1 MQDEQHSKKLGRIL
15 LGLTVLS
22 VPFLTPALRRHALPY
37 VPATREQLDNIF
49 NLLKQYSTKQRQHLI
64 DLGSGDGRIVFE
76 AIQQGFPR
84 ATGIEINRVLVYYA
98 RLKAYLSNQGKICQ
112 FKRAN
117 LWKHDLSKYDTI
129 VLFGVDTM
137 MEPLLKKL
145 SKEITDESIVIT
157 CRYQFPI
164 KFDCTLGEDKKFPFF
179 FKLTT
184 TTITK
189 DMSSSNIGDGNL
201 SDYYPQQNQPSQT
214 AITAFLAKLWALV
227 NDPSCDDLIAWD
239 PSGGSF
245 HVFDQSRFAREILP
259 RYFKHNNFASFI
271 RQLNMYGF
279 RKISTIEHGSLK
291 SEHDDIEFAHPNFIR
306 GHDTLLELI
315 KRRAPDNQQKLNI
328 HTTKTELPIS
338 SPSTSST
345 STSSALVSTNYID
358 TKPTRSIELSHL
370 LDDVRNLQAKQT
382 SLSDKLFHMQDENQA
397 LWREMS
403 ILKQKHSKQ
412 QQIVSKLMEFL
423 LHFLTNSTQT
433 QRPLVEQQ
441 STEQSQQ
448 QQTKHHTIT
457 NPQISTN
464 SLKRK
469 PAALMLSEEPNK
481 RTTQQQHHNHH
492 HQQQHILSQPINIER
507 QGITINELTD
517 NDTGGWL
524 HTTDTSPLVD
534 LVPSPPPIPLPAPSQ
549 SSSIQSIDDHY
560 QQQQPPT
567 NYEWTVQTNEIR
579 DTLNFPQQNK
589 SYKTIGNGN
598 NESQSTYIPDFFLNT
613 DNNHEI
619 KSNIGQIDEVNLTD
633 INTSSTKMLPIIKAE
648 EINFPNTFPQKSST
662 LNSSIYSNNNK
673 QSKLIQPTN
682 SSEIIVPFSLH
693 DISGDVNHI
702 QTSLDNIRELM
713 FDNLPDSATIEDLF
727 CDDHVL
733 LSPLLT
739 NNSQT
744 TNILT
749 DNTHDEKVNNHY
761 TYPTN
766 SNDINNTTASKCKQ
780 VMLHKSELPSKI
792 SEIDVNN
799 QLLEQLI
806 NETAIIEEQRQTI
819 NQLEREKMN
828 LEGKIHR
835 YEQQQQQ
842 QHTNQR
848 K

>member
-1 MQDEQHSKKLGRIL
+1 
-15 LGLTVLS
+15 
-22 VPFLTPALRRHALPY
+22 
-37 VPATREQLDNIF
+37 
-49 NLLKQYSTKQRQHLI
+49 
-64 DLGSGDGRIVFE
+64 
-76 AIQQGFPR
+76 
-84 ATGIEINRVLVYYA
+84 
-98 RLKAYLSNQGKICQ
+98 
-112 FKRAN
+112 
-117 LWKHDLSKYDTI
+117 
-129 VLFGVDTM
+129 
-137 MEPLLKKL
+137 
-145 SKEITDESIVIT
+145 
-157 CRYQFPI
+157 
-164 KFDCTLGEDKKFPFF
+164 
-179 FKLTT
+179 
-184 TTITK
+184 
-189 DMSSSNIGDGNL
+189 MSSSNIGDSSNL

-227 NDPSCDDLIAWD
+227 NDPSCNDLIAWD
-239 PSGGSF
+239 PNGGSF
-245 HVFDQSRFAREILP
+245 HVYDQSRFAREILP

-315 KRRAPDNQQKLNI
+315 KRRAPDNQQKLHI

-338 SPSTSST
+338 SSLTTTPTTSATSPSSS
-345 STSSALVSTNYID
+345 SSALVSTNYID
-358 TKPTRSIELSHL
+358 TKPPRSIELSHL

-403 ILKQKHSKQ
+403 ILKQKHAKQ
-412 QQIVSKLMEFL
+412 QQIVSKLMKFL

-433 QRPLVEQQ
+433 QRPSVEQ
-441 STEQSQQ
+441 SSREQSQHQQQ

-457 NPQISTN
+457 NPHITTN

-469 PAALMLSEEPNK
+469 PAALMLSDESNK
-481 RTTQQQHHNHH
+481 RTTQQQ
-492 HQQQHILSQPINIER
+492 QQQHNILSQTNNIER
-507 QGITINELTD
+507 QPGIIINELTD
-517 NDTGGWL
+517 NDTTGWL

-534 LVPSPPPIPLPAPSQ
+534 LVPSPPPLSLPAPPQ
-549 SSSIQSIDDHY
+549 LASIQLIDDHY
-560 QQQQPPT
+560 HQQHPST
-567 NYEWTVQTNEIR
+567 NYEWTVQTNDID
-579 DTLNFPQQNK
+579 DTLNFSEQNK
-589 SYKTIGNGN
+589 PYKTIGNGN

-619 KSNIGQIDEVNLTD
+619 KTNIGQIDDVNLSGID
-633 INTSSTKMLPIIKAE
+633 TSSKKLPPLIKAE
-648 EINFPNTFPQKSST
+648 QINFPNTYHQKSST
-662 LNSSIYSNNNK
+662 LNTSIYSNNNNNNNNK
-673 QSKLIQPTN
+673 QSKLHTPTN
-682 SSEIIVPFSLH
+682 SSETIVPFSLH
-693 DISGDVNHI
+693 DITGDVNHI

-713 FDNLPDSATIEDLF
+713 FDNLPDSTTIEDLF

-739 NNSQT
+739 NNGQT

-749 DNTHDEKVNNHY
+749 DNIHDEKINNHY
-761 TYPTN
+761 PYSSN
-766 SNDINNTTASKCKQ
+766 SNDINHTTSSKCKQ
-780 VMLHKSELPSKI
+780 IILHKSELPSKI

-819 NQLEREKMN
+819 HQLEREKLN

-835 YEQQQQQ
+835 FEQQQQQ
-842 QHTNQR
+842 QQQQQTNQR